1 MFCAE
6 ANFYHLK
13 WLSDGEG
20 TEFLYSDEIGGG
32 AGKTGKASCISGCLW
47 IDEWCSLLS

>member
-32 AGKTGKASCISGCLW
+32 QARAGRQAVFLGAHGLMSGVVY
-47 IDEWCSLLS
+47 

>member
-6 ANFYHLK
+6 ANIYHFK

-20 TEFLYSDEIGGG
+20 TEFLYSDEIGG
-32 AGKTGKASCISGCLW
+32 AGKTGKASCIFGCSW
-47 IDEWCSLLS
+47 IDEWCSLLN